1 MPRLSFTA
9 AVERPLPNDSRYACP
24 TPRSDEFLSLWSP
37 ILLPRRTTTFLESM
51 QNDESDS
58 TSPTMLARLSSTFY
72 FRRAH
77 QSRTRARPKPRLSL
91 YPLPRCLSTPFRR
104 DSRVNTYIQQQHH
117 PAFANENE
125 LNIVPF
131 RRTGQTRSHA
141 CVAHAPTCTATGGH
155 GTTAPVARGR
165 MSHRRATTF
174 TLRTPND
181 RRWRRGAWAEIWKS
195 TQAPDEVVCVSTETR
210 KDSEVYRC

>member
-141 CVAHAPTCTATGGH
+141 CVAHAHVHGH
-155 GTTAPVARGR
+155 GARAGTARPHRSHAAACRTDGRQLLLYVRLTTDGGAAARGR
-165 MSHRRATTF
+165 KS
-174 TLRTPND
+174 PNL
-181 RRWRRGAWAEIWKS
+181 EINAS
-195 TQAPDEVVCVSTETR
+195 AG
-210 KDSEVYRC
+210 

>member
-91 YPLPRCLSTPFRR
+91 TLCPGVY
-104 DSRVNTYIQQQHH
+104 QHH
-117 PAFANENE
+117 SDEIHVSTHIFSNSITQHSQTKMSSILSRSGAP
-125 LNIVPF
+125 VKPG
-131 RRTGQTRSHA
+131 RTRASRTR
-141 CVAHAPTCTATGGH
+141 TCTATGGH

-195 TQAPDEVVCVSTETR
+195 TQAPDEVVCVSTET
-210 KDSEVYRC
+210 